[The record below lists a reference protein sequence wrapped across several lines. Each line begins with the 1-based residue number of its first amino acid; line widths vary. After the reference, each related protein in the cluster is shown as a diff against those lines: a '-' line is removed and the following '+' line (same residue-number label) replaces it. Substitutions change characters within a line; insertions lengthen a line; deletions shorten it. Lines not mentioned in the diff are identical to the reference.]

1 MARPRT
7 ELQTLLEVI
16 TPNVYF
22 QRPPSTGMDYPCI
35 LYTRDFATTE
45 FADNSPYRFT
55 NRYQVSYI
63 SLTAKAADDVVK
75 KALEAL
81 PMCVFDRWYPAD
93 QLNHDVYKLFF

>member
-1 MARPRT
+1 MGRPRS
-7 ELQTLLEVI
+7 ELQTLLKTI
-16 TPNVYF
+16 TTNVYY
-22 QRPPSTGMDYPCI
+22 QRPPSTGMQYPCI

-55 NRYQVSYI
+55 DRYQVIYI
-63 SLTAKAADDVVK
+63 SNTLNSSDDLAKK
-75 KALEAL
+75 TIEAL